1 MPRPK
6 QRAGKKAPLSG
17 LSAADCCLCKAL
29 LLSILSGISMKLYTR
44 LHMLIAGIAGAA
56 LVAVFAASG
65 YIFFFRPKIED
76 TQQPAVSAD
85 AAAEERISHEILVEQ
100 QLDPA
105 DEDSFTLQTSSAPF
119 VAYPADFAASYT
131 QDELQ
136 NITVYE
142 KCNEAVVNINTQGFN
157 INRFLQPVPYE
168 GSGSGSVI
176 DVRGYIL
183 TNTHVIANAYKIYVS
198 LADGSQYEGE
208 VIGSD
213 TESDIAVI
221 KINPPEGTVL
231 KTIAFGDAGRLKVG
245 QKVIAIGNPFGQERT
260 LTTGVISGLGRPI
273 QTSEDTIIRNMIQT
287 DAAINPGNS
296 GGPLLDTQGRMI
308 GVNTLIMSDSGSSSG
323 IGFAVPA
330 DTARRVVSDLIQY
343 GTVRRGV
350 IDARFIQLDQSIAR
364 SIGLDISEGLLV
376 SEIGEDG
383 PAAQAG
389 LRAGNK
395 AVRYGIGRNAP
406 VIYLGG
412 DIIVA
417 MDGVKIATFAEYL
430 SVLESKRPGDTVKVA
445 VYRDRKITEL
455 SIVLG
460 ENE

>member
-1 MPRPK
+1 
-6 QRAGKKAPLSG
+6 
-17 LSAADCCLCKAL
+17 
-29 LLSILSGISMKLYTR
+29 
-44 LHMLIAGIAGAA
+44 
-56 LVAVFAASG
+56 
-65 YIFFFRPKIED
+65 
-76 TQQPAVSAD
+76 
-85 AAAEERISHEILVEQ
+85 
-100 QLDPA
+100 
-105 DEDSFTLQTSSAPF
+105 
-119 VAYPADFAASYT
+119 
-131 QDELQ
+131 
-136 NITVYE
+136 
-142 KCNEAVVNINTQGFN
+142 
-157 INRFLQPVPYE
+157 
-168 GSGSGSVI
+168 
-176 DVRGYIL
+176 
-183 TNTHVIANAYKIYVS
+183 
-198 LADGSQYEGE
+198 
-208 VIGSD
+208 
-213 TESDIAVI
+213 
-221 KINPPEGTVL
+221 
-231 KTIAFGDAGRLKVG
+231 
-245 QKVIAIGNPFGQERT
+245 
-260 LTTGVISGLGRPI
+260 
-273 QTSEDTIIRNMIQT
+273 MIQT

-445 VYRDRKITEL
+445 VYRDRKITEI